1 MTANIPRILL
11 AGTNSGCGKTTITCA
26 LLKALVNR
34 KLNTISFKCGPDYI
48 DPMFH
53 SSITGSV
60 CGNLDSFFLDENT
73 LKYLLAE
80 DSEGSDISIIEGVMG
95 YYDGV
100 ELRSFKASTYEIAA
114 LTDTPVILVV
124 GARGASL
131 SVLATID
138 GFLNF
143 NKDADSNIRGVI
155 LNQCTQMTYKILAD
169 EMIRRFDGRIKPL
182 GFMPVMPDCS
192 LESRHLGL
200 ITAAEVTDL
209 NERLQRLAEQA
220 ERSLDIDGMI
230 SLARGAADLVFE
242 LPEALYGISQFN
254 ETDEGCV
261 NTQGASQLRRA
272 VNLGVQP
279 LFENACADCFLTVSA
294 PSRHACEP
302 AMTSGTGITK
312 VHGAMS
318 GISQFN
324 ETDEGCV
331 NTQGENQLRRAV
343 NLGVQPLFENACE
356 LATTSGVRIA
366 VARDR
371 AFCFY
376 YEDSLRLLE
385 KMGAELVAFSPLN
398 DSHLPADIKGLYLG
412 GGYPELYA
420 EKLSQN
426 ITMLEDIRAA
436 LSDKLPCIAECGGFM
451 YLTEKIADHPMVG
464 FLKGSCYDTGKLSRF
479 GYINITAEHD
489 GLLCKHGQS
498 IAAHEF
504 HHWDCDNTG
513 DSFKAVKLSGKTWK
527 AAVMTDS
534 LYAGYPHF
542 HFYANPEFARNFYN
556 ACCRY
561 NAAFPLEM
569 K

>member
-11 AGTNSGCGKTTITCA
+11 AGTNSGCGKTTVTCA

-34 KLNTISFKCGPDYI
+34 KLNTVSFKCGPDYI

-254 ETDEGCV
+254 ETDESCI
-261 NTQGASQLRRA
+261 NTQEESQLRRA

-294 PSRHACEP
+294 PSRHTCEP
-302 AMTSGTGITK
+302 AM
-312 VHGAMS
+312 
-318 GISQFN
+318 
-324 ETDEGCV
+324 
-331 NTQGENQLRRAV
+331 
-343 NLGVQPLFENACE
+343 
-356 LATTSGVRIA
+356 TSGVRIA